1 MNEKKPSLDRI
12 DLKILAALQEDG
24 RMSFQRL
31 SEQVNLTPRPCLERV
46 RRLEKAGLI
55 RGYRAVVQL
64 PAPVYPVIV
73 AAQVAL
79 ADHALSQQAFIKE
92 LQRSEAVLD
101 AWLVAGSFDF
111 QVRIGCRDIQQYRE
125 LAEQWLASSAFKI
138 DKIITITELQEIKR
152 SAGPLG

>member
-1 MNEKKPSLDRI
+1 MTDAERI
-12 DLKILAALQEDG
+12 TAAT
-24 RMSFQRL
+24 
-31 SEQVNLTPRPCLERV
+31 QVPLLVDIDTGWGGAFNIARAV
-46 RRLEKAGLI
+46 RRLEKAGVI

-101 AWLVAGSFDF
+101 AWLG
-111 QVRIGCRDIQQYRE
+111 
-125 LAEQWLASSAFKI
+125 
-138 DKIITITELQEIKR
+138 QEP
-152 SAGPLG
+152 SVSPML